1 MDIDIDIDIVYST
14 FFTENKQMQAN
25 KHLRLRLWRPQMVK
39 TWLSYGATILKTKY
53 LIKKRNTAYE
63 TQPAK
68 YWHDDIDNLSMI
80 LNICIVEEN
89 NLNDIFWKYQKRN
102 MITERGDQ
110 QYKRCLIV

>member
-1 MDIDIDIDIVYST
+1 
-14 FFTENKQMQAN
+14 
-25 KHLRLRLWRPQMVK
+25 MVK
-39 TWLSYGATILKTKY
+39 TWLSYGATILKTIY

-68 YWHDDIDNLSMI
+68 YWHDDIENLSMI
-80 LNICIVEEN
+80 LNICIVEDTN
-89 NLNDIFWKYQKRN
+89 MNDIYENTKKRN